1 VARRPVY
8 DFDVEGPVQAEVFV
22 LWLDDETIKLTGP
35 CGPEAWHIEL
45 GSDDDPVDTVTQL
58 VRSNVGD
65 PVVVHSTSWRRSRD
79 AVILSFVVVVSPEL
93 GSKTESVDVGRA
105 ELARNTAMEAPA
117 SIETTQ
123 VIEHGLRHLAWLVRE
138 DPVVKKELA
147 GGWTAALDDYVPQP
161 FRHLR

>member
-1 VARRPVY
+1 VARHTVY

-22 LWLDDETIKLTGP
+22 LWLDQGRIKLTGP
-35 CGPEAWHIEL
+35 CAPEAWYIEL
-45 GSDDDPVDTVTQL
+45 GEDDDPVGTVTRL
-58 VRSNVGD
+58 VRSNVGE
-65 PVVVHSTSWRRSRD
+65 PIVTHSTSWRRSRD
-79 AVILSFVVVVSPEL
+79 AVILSFVVVVNEEL

-105 ELARNTAMEAPA
+105 ELARNSATEAPA

-138 DPVVKKELA
+138 DPVVKEELA
-147 GGWTAALDDYVPQP
+147 GGWTNVLADYVPQP